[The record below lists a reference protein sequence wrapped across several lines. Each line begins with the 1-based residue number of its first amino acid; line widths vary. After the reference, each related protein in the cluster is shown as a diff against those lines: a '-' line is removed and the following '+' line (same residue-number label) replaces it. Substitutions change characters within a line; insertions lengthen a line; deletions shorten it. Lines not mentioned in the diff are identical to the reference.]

1 MSTSISGNV
10 RLTYGVHT
18 HNETFNTTTTA
29 LKFSNKS
36 HDYVAGGDRATYSAG
51 TGQALAT
58 VDSDEGLLLI
68 KNTNTVGSLSVS
80 LDNGS
85 NFPIKVPAGA
95 VNLVSVATGPVKVKT
110 DIAGHT
116 NHTVASVTTT
126 GVITFAA
133 AITTAGTYEMT
144 ANAAPDHT
152 SAGPTFIMKTTTD
165 GSTTGTVYELDGK
178 TVKDLNTGSV
188 YTGSTHVN
196 LASIA
201 DYRFT
206 LTEA

>member
-10 RLTYGVHT
+10 RLVYGNHT
-18 HNETFNTTTTA
+18 HNETFNLSTTS
-29 LKFSNKS
+29 LKFANKS

-80 LDNGS
+80 LDNGT
-85 NFPIKVPAGA
+85 NFPISIPAGA
-95 VNLVSVATGPVKVKT
+95 ANIVSVATGPVKVKT
-110 DIAGHT
+110 AIAGHT
-116 NHTVASVTTT
+116 NHTVSSVTTT

-133 AITTAGTYEMT
+133 AITKAGTYEMT

-152 SAGPTFIMKTTTD
+152 SSGPSFIMKTLTD
-165 GSTTGTVYELDGK
+165 GSTTGTVYELDGITIK
-178 TVKDLNTGSV
+178 NLSAGSV

-196 LASIA
+196 LVSVA